1 MQVEIQ
7 KEIKLTP
14 EASVFLDMHSFY
26 NIINIISGELQ
37 ILEMMSGDEGALKD
51 CVDLCFRIKEGMS
64 SKESML
70 EYAKSVEQHVGF
82 IRNRLQ
88 DFLSSRP
95 GLEDDPDAGES
106 RDNIDSVLGI
116 LRVRAGE
123 IVSRLENPDKWED
136 HDLSRLKQNF
146 LDVFSA
152 IEKNSKG
159 RYRFVYNLARQGPKD
174 YFIHLGFESIQTD
187 RINMPPVFQDVM
199 RDLMANARKYTE
211 PGGKVL
217 AGLYD
222 DGRDIQFIVED
233 TGQGIPENEI
243 ESVVEFGVRG
253 SNVQEKRTMGG
264 GFGLTKAY
272 SVVRQFGGRMWIDSS
287 EGRGTRITLRLP
299 RPEA

>member
-14 EASVFLDMHSFY
+14 EDSIFLDMHSFY

-37 ILEMMSGDEGALKD
+37 ILEMISGDEEALKD
-51 CVDLCFRIKEGMS
+51 CVELCFRIKDGMS
-64 SKESML
+64 NKESIL
-70 EYAKSVEQHVGF
+70 KHARAVDQHAGF
-82 IRNRLQ
+82 IQKRLQ
-88 DFLSSRP
+88 EFMDSHP
-95 GLEDDPDAGES
+95 GLKDDPDAVES
-106 RDNIDSVLGI
+106 RANIDSVLGI

-123 IVSRLENPDKWED
+123 IVNRLEDPDKWED
-136 HDLSRLKQNF
+136 HDLSRLKLDF

-152 IEKNSKG
+152 IERNSKG
-159 RYRFVYNLARQGPKD
+159 RYRFVYNLARQGPGD
-174 YFIHLGFESIQTD
+174 YFIHLNFESIQED

-199 RDLMANARKYTE
+199 RDLVANARKYTE
-211 PGGKVL
+211 PGGKIL

-222 DGRDIQFIVED
+222 DGGSIYFLVED
-233 TGQGIPENEI
+233 TGCGIPENEL
-243 ESVVEFGVRG
+243 EKVVDFKVRG

-272 SVVRQFGGRMWIDSS
+272 SVARQFGGRMWIDSA
-287 EGRGTRITLRLP
+287 EGSGTRITLRLP